1 MRTEPAR
8 ELARG
13 KWAGLLGKWLDERAI
28 AGKHGPCP
36 MCKGGTDRFRFDD
49 KDGAGTWICSHCG
62 AGDGLHLL
70 QALMGCEFPEAAQYV
85 EQHAGKV
92 IAREVKAQRSEE
104 DIREAL
110 RAVWTAGKPL
120 EPGDPVMLYLA
131 ARSGITAPP
140 AGVRYHPAL
149 PHVDDDGVRTTHP
162 AMLAQVLG
170 DDRKPVTIH
179 RTWLTADGKK
189 AAIDKPKKM
198 MTPTRKMG
206 NVAVRLA
213 PVADGWLGV
222 AEGIETALAAARRH
236 SVPVWACCTA
246 GLLITFRPPPD
257 VKLLAIYGDNDRSFT
272 GQSAAYELARA
283 VTNIGVECRVIIPE
297 EQGAD
302 WADSTEGA

>member
-1 MRTEPAR
+1 MQQREPVR
-8 ELARG
+8 DLARG
-13 KWAGLLGKWLDERAI
+13 KWPAILGKWLDDRALS
-28 AGKHGPCP
+28 GKHTACP
-36 MCKGGTDRFRFDD
+36 SCGGKDRWRFDN
-49 KDGAGTWICSHCG
+49 KDGTGSWICSFDG
-62 AGDGLHLL
+62 AGDGFHLL
-70 QALMGCEFPEAAQYV
+70 QLINKWTFEEAARYV
-85 EQHAGKV
+85 ESVAGKF
-92 IAREVKAQRSEE
+92 KAEPMKPERTED

-110 RAVWTAGKPL
+110 RAVWAAGKPL

-140 AGVRYHPAL
+140 AGLRYHPAL
-149 PHVDDDGVRTTHP
+149 PHVDDNGVRTVHP

-179 RTWLTADGKK
+179 RIWLTEDGKK

-198 MTPTRKMG
+198 MAPTRKMG

-246 GLLITFRPPPD
+246 GLLLTFRPPPD

-297 EQGAD
+297 QMGTD
-302 WADSTEGA
+302 WADALDGK